1 MTLPLSLRGFTL
13 ALALSF
19 AVLPVSAHGEQPAPA
34 QAPGVQVIPVIP
46 GAPPPIDDAPP
57 LLAPQDAVSAV
68 KVINYQAGI
77 LTVELKKIPAVEVFT
92 DIGTA
97 AGFTTIIDPTLETR
111 PVSVKFANQPL
122 ERALTRIIGLM
133 NAGNYRFDYALDGR
147 IERVSITASQ
157 VDLTKMPRG
166 GGPPQPPPRR
176 KPPPRPQ

>member
-1 MTLPLSLRGFTL
+1 M
-13 ALALSF
+13 
-19 AVLPVSAHGEQPAPA
+19 
-34 QAPGVQVIPVIP
+34 
-46 GAPPPIDDAPP
+46 
-57 LLAPQDAVSAV
+57 VSAV
-68 KVINYQAGI
+68 KSITYQAGI
-77 LTVELKKIPAVEVFT
+77 LTVEIKKIPAVEVFA

-111 PVSVKFANQPL
+111 PVSVKFVNQPL

-133 NAGNYRFDYALDGR
+133 NAGNYRFDYAPDGR
-147 IERVSITASQ
+147 IERVTITASQ

>member
-1 MTLPLSLRGFTL
+1 ML
-13 ALALSF
+13 AF
-19 AVLPVSAHGEQPAPA
+19 AAPVQAQGETPSVPVSPAQPAA
-34 QAPGVQVIPVIP
+34 NPVIP
-46 GAPPPIDDAPP
+46 GAPPPIDDAPAVP
-57 LLAPQDAVSAV
+57 PQAPQDAVSAV
-68 KVINYQAGI
+68 KNITYQAGI
-77 LTVELKKIPAVEVFT
+77 LTVEIKKIPAVEIFT

-97 AGFTTIIDPTLETR
+97 AGFTAIIDPTLETR

-147 IERVSITASQ
+147 IERVTITASQ